1 MKNSNLLESKRVRLP
16 PIIRV
21 EQRHLK
27 RGHNICM
34 FCAVGLLHW
43 LTKLASEDISQF
55 HLGIVSHLHRI
66 VQEFL
71 CLYEKEK
78 KKPLVEKC
86 VTIKYELCLYL
97 CLLM

>member
-1 MKNSNLLESKRVRLP
+1 MKNFNLLESKRVRLP

-34 FCAVGLLHW
+34 FYAVGLLHW

-78 KKPLVEKC
+78 KTFDRKMCDYKV
-86 VTIKYELCLYL
+86 
-97 CLLM
+97 